1 MGRNKEIIKGKDD
14 AVKEVILMDIT
25 QSLFPVLYVFIII
38 ITIVLVIVFSLWRYR
53 SIKRLMEQQATKRSG
68 TVVGT
73 FLLPLL
79 KFSYRAL
86 PVLVTSVPGSKYRA
100 AKTEVSVTLLKPV
113 PKNLTILKES
123 VATRLGKAWGAADIQ
138 LENDEFDREFLIKTE
153 DESFARSFVNFTLQ
167 NKLLEMKQEKPRI
180 TLEGTWLT
188 VQVPK
193 VVKTEEGYDQ
203 LFDLAFAVV
212 DRIQEL

>member
-1 MGRNKEIIKGKDD
+1 
-14 AVKEVILMDIT
+14 MDIT

-38 ITIVLVIVFSLWRYR
+38 ITIVLVIVLSLWRYR
-53 SIKRLMEQQATKRSG
+53 TIKRLMEQQATKRSG

-86 PVLVTSVPGSKYRA
+86 PVLVTSVPRSKYRH

-113 PKNLTILKES
+113 PRNLTLLKES
-123 VATRLGKAWGAADIQ
+123 VATRLGKAWGTADVQ
-138 LENDEFDREFLIKTE
+138 LDSDEFDREFLIKTE
-153 DESFARSFVNFTLQ
+153 DEAFARNVVNFTIQ

-180 TLEGTWLT
+180 TLEGTRLT
-188 VQVPK
+188 VQVPR
-193 VVKTEEGYDQ
+193 VVKTDEGYDQ
-203 LFDLAFAVV
+203 LLDLAFAVV

>member
-1 MGRNKEIIKGKDD
+1 
-14 AVKEVILMDIT
+14 MDIT

-53 SIKRLMEQQATKRSG
+53 TIKRLMEQQATKRSG

-86 PVLVTSVPGSKYRA
+86 PVVITSVPGSKYRH
-100 AKTEVSVTLLKPV
+100 AKTEVSVTLFKPV
-113 PKNLTILKES
+113 PKNLSILKES
-123 VATRLGKAWGAADIQ
+123 VTTLLGKALGTADVQ
-138 LENDEFDREFLIKTE
+138 LESDEFDREFLIKTE
-153 DESFARSFVNFTLQ
+153 DEVFARNVVNFTLQ
-167 NKLLEMKQEKPRI
+167 NKLLEMKQVKPRI

-203 LFDLAFAVV
+203 LIGLTFALV

>member
-1 MGRNKEIIKGKDD
+1 
-14 AVKEVILMDIT
+14 MDIM

-38 ITIVLVIVFSLWRYR
+38 ITIVLVIVLSLWRYR
-53 SIKRLMEQQATKRSG
+53 IIKRLMELQATKRGG

-86 PVLVTSVPGSKYRA
+86 PVLVTSVPGSKYRHP
-100 AKTEVSVTLLKPV
+100 KTEVSVTLLKPV

-123 VATRLGKAWGAADIQ
+123 VATRLGKAWGAADVL
-138 LENDEFDREFLIKTE
+138 LESDEFDREFLIKTE
-153 DESFARSFVNFTLQ
+153 DEAFARNIVNFTLQ
-167 NKLLEMKQEKPRI
+167 NKLLGMKQEKPRI

-188 VQVPK
+188 VQVPR

-203 LFDLAFAVV
+203 LLDLTFAVV
-212 DRIQEL
+212 DRLQEL

>member
-1 MGRNKEIIKGKDD
+1 
-14 AVKEVILMDIT
+14 MDIML
-25 QSLFPVLYVFIII
+25 SMFPILYVFIII

-53 SIKRLMEQQATKRSG
+53 TIKRLMEQQATKRSG

-86 PVLVTSVPGSKYRA
+86 PVVITSVPGSKYRH
-100 AKTEVSVTLLKPV
+100 AKTEVSVTLFKPV
-113 PKNLTILKES
+113 PKNLSILKES
-123 VATRLGKAWGAADIQ
+123 VTTRLGKALGAADVQ
-138 LENDEFDREFLIKTE
+138 LESDEFDREFLIKTE
-153 DESFARSFVNFTLQ
+153 DEAFARNVVNFTLQ
-167 NKLLEMKQEKPRI
+167 NKLLQMKQEKPRI

-203 LFDLAFAVV
+203 LIGLTFALV

>member
-1 MGRNKEIIKGKDD
+1 
-14 AVKEVILMDIT
+14 MDIML
-25 QSLFPVLYVFIII
+25 SMFPILYVFIII

-53 SIKRLMEQQATKRSG
+53 TIKRLMEQQATKRSG

-86 PVLVTSVPGSKYRA
+86 PVVITSVPGSKYRH
-100 AKTEVSVTLLKPV
+100 AKTEVSVTLFKPV
-113 PKNLTILKES
+113 PKNLSILKES
-123 VATRLGKAWGAADIQ
+123 VTTRLGKALGAADVQ
-138 LENDEFDREFLIKTE
+138 LESDEFDREFLIKTE
-153 DESFARSFVNFTLQ
+153 DEAFARNVVNFTLQ

-203 LFDLAFAVV
+203 LIGLTFALV

>member
-1 MGRNKEIIKGKDD
+1 
-14 AVKEVILMDIT
+14 MDIT

-38 ITIVLVIVFSLWRYR
+38 ITIVLVIVLSLWRYR
-53 SIKRLMEQQATKRSG
+53 TIKRLMENQAMKHSG

-86 PVLVTSVPGSKYRA
+86 PVLVTSVPGSKYRH

-113 PKNLTILKES
+113 PRNLTILKES
-123 VATRLGKAWGAADIQ
+123 VATRLGKALGAADVQ
-138 LENDEFDREFLIKTE
+138 LESDEFDREFLIKTE
-153 DESFARSFVNFTLQ
+153 DEAFARNVVNFTIQ

-193 VVKTEEGYDQ
+193 VVKTDEGYDQ
-203 LFDLAFAVV
+203 LIDLAFAVV

>member
-1 MGRNKEIIKGKDD
+1 
-14 AVKEVILMDIT
+14 MDIT

-38 ITIVLVIVFSLWRYR
+38 ITIVLVIVLSLWRYR
-53 SIKRLMEQQATKRSG
+53 TIKRLMEQQALKRSG

-86 PVLVTSVPGSKYRA
+86 PVLVTSVPGSKYRH

-113 PKNLTILKES
+113 PKNLSILKES
-123 VATRLGKAWGAADIQ
+123 VATRLGKAWGAADVQ
-138 LENDEFDREFLIKTE
+138 LESDEFDREFLIKTE
-153 DESFARSFVNFTLQ
+153 DEAFARNVVNFTLQ
-167 NKLLEMKQEKPRI
+167 NKLLEMKKEKPRI
-180 TLEGTWLT
+180 SLEGTWLT
-188 VQVPK
+188 VQVPR
-193 VVKTEEGYDQ
+193 VVKTEEEYDQ
-203 LFDLAFAVV
+203 LLDLAFTLV

>member
-1 MGRNKEIIKGKDD
+1 
-14 AVKEVILMDIT
+14 MDIT
-25 QSLFPVLYVFIII
+25 QSLFPVLYVFLII
-38 ITIVLVIVFSLWRYR
+38 ITIVLVIVLSLWRYR
-53 SIKRLMEQQATKRSG
+53 TIKRLMENQAMKRSG

-86 PVLVTSVPGSKYRA
+86 PVLVTSVPGSKYRH
-100 AKTEVSVTLLKPV
+100 AKTEVSVTLLKSV
-113 PKNLTILKES
+113 PRNLTILKES
-123 VATRLGKAWGAADIQ
+123 VATRLGKAWGAADVQ
-138 LENDEFDREFLIKTE
+138 VESDEFDRDFLIKTE
-153 DESFARSFVNFTLQ
+153 DEAFARNVVNFTLQ

-180 TLEGTWLT
+180 VLEGTWLT
-188 VQVPK
+188 VQVPR

-203 LFDLAFAVV
+203 LIDLAFALV

>member
-1 MGRNKEIIKGKDD
+1 
-14 AVKEVILMDIT
+14 MDIT

-38 ITIVLVIVFSLWRYR
+38 ITIVLVIVLSFWRYR
-53 SIKRLMEQQATKRSG
+53 IIRRLMEQQATKRSG

-86 PVLVTSVPGSKYRA
+86 PVLVTSVPGSKYRH

-113 PKNLTILKES
+113 PRNLTILKES
-123 VATRLGKAWGAADIQ
+123 VATRLGKAWGVADVQ
-138 LENDEFDREFLIKTE
+138 LESDEFDREFLIKTE
-153 DESFARSFVNFTLQ
+153 DTAFARNVVNFTLQ

-188 VQVPK
+188 VKVPR

-203 LFDLAFAVV
+203 LIDLAFALV

>member
-1 MGRNKEIIKGKDD
+1 
-14 AVKEVILMDIT
+14 MDIT

-53 SIKRLMEQQATKRSG
+53 TIKRLMEQQATKRSG

-86 PVLVTSVPGSKYRA
+86 PVVITSVPGSKYRH
-100 AKTEVSVTLLKPV
+100 AKTEVSVTLFKPV
-113 PKNLTILKES
+113 PKNLSILKES
-123 VATRLGKAWGAADIQ
+123 VTTRLGKALGAADVQ
-138 LENDEFDREFLIKTE
+138 LESDEFDREFLIKTE
-153 DESFARSFVNFTLQ
+153 DEAFARNVVNFTLQ

-203 LFDLAFAVV
+203 LIGLTFAMV

>member
-1 MGRNKEIIKGKDD
+1 
-14 AVKEVILMDIT
+14 MDIM
-25 QSLFPVLYVFIII
+25 QSLFPILYVFIII

-53 SIKRLMEQQATKRSG
+53 TIKRLMEQQATKRSG

-86 PVLVTSVPGSKYRA
+86 PVVITSVPGSKYRH
-100 AKTEVSVTLLKPV
+100 AKTEVSVTLFKPV
-113 PKNLTILKES
+113 PKNLSILKES
-123 VATRLGKAWGAADIQ
+123 VTTRLGKALGAADVQ
-138 LENDEFDREFLIKTE
+138 LESDEFDREFLIKTE
-153 DESFARSFVNFTLQ
+153 DEAFARNVVNFTLQ

-203 LFDLAFAVV
+203 LIDLTFAMV

>member
-1 MGRNKEIIKGKDD
+1 
-14 AVKEVILMDIT
+14 MDIT
-25 QSLFPVLYVFIII
+25 QSLFPVLYVFLII
-38 ITIVLVIVFSLWRYR
+38 ITIVLVIVLSLWRYR
-53 SIKRLMEQQATKRSG
+53 TIKRLMENQAMKHGG

-86 PVLVTSVPGSKYRA
+86 PVLVTSVPGSKYRH

-113 PKNLTILKES
+113 PKNLTLLKES

-138 LENDEFDREFLIKTE
+138 LGSDEFDREFLIKTE
-153 DESFARSFVNFTLQ
+153 DEAFARNVVNFTIQ

-180 TLEGTWLT
+180 TLEGTRLT
-188 VQVPK
+188 VQVPR

-203 LFDLAFAVV
+203 LIDLAFVLV

>member
-1 MGRNKEIIKGKDD
+1 
-14 AVKEVILMDIT
+14 MDIT

-38 ITIVLVIVFSLWRYR
+38 ITIVLVIVLSLWRYR
-53 SIKRLMEQQATKRSG
+53 TIKRLMEQQATKRSG

-86 PVLVTSVPGSKYRA
+86 PVLVTSVPGSKYRH
-100 AKTEVSVTLLKPV
+100 AKTEVSVTLFKPV
-113 PKNLTILKES
+113 PGNLTIRKES
-123 VATRLGKAWGAADIQ
+123 VSTRLGKAWGTADVQ
-138 LENDEFDREFLIKTE
+138 LDSDEFDREFLIKTE
-153 DESFARSFVNFTLQ
+153 DEAFARNVVNFTIQ

-180 TLEGTWLT
+180 TLEGTRLT
-188 VQVPK
+188 VQVPR
-193 VVKTEEGYDQ
+193 VVKTDEGYDQ
-203 LFDLAFAVV
+203 LLDLAFAVV

>member
-1 MGRNKEIIKGKDD
+1 
-14 AVKEVILMDIT
+14 MDIML
-25 QSLFPVLYVFIII
+25 SMFPILYVFIII

-53 SIKRLMEQQATKRSG
+53 TIKRLMEQQATKRSG

-86 PVLVTSVPGSKYRA
+86 PVVVTSVPGSKYRH
-100 AKTEVSVTLLKPV
+100 AKTEVSVTLFKPV
-113 PKNLTILKES
+113 PKNLSILKES
-123 VATRLGKAWGAADIQ
+123 VTTRLGKALGAADVQ
-138 LENDEFDREFLIKTE
+138 LESDEFDREFLIKTE
-153 DESFARSFVNFTLQ
+153 DEAFARNVVNFTLQ

-203 LFDLAFAVV
+203 LIGLTFALV

>member
-1 MGRNKEIIKGKDD
+1 
-14 AVKEVILMDIT
+14 MDIT

-53 SIKRLMEQQATKRSG
+53 TIKRLMELQATKRSG
-68 TVVGT
+68 TVIGT

-86 PVLVTSVPGSKYRA
+86 PVLVTSVPGSKYRH
-100 AKTEVSVTLLKPV
+100 AKTEVSVTLFKSV

-123 VATRLGKAWGAADIQ
+123 VATRLGKAWGAADVQ
-138 LENDEFDREFLIKTE
+138 LESDEFDREFLIKTE
-153 DESFARSFVNFTLQ
+153 DEVFARNLVNFTLQ

-180 TLEGTWLT
+180 NLEGTWLT

-193 VVKTEEGYDQ
+193 VVKTDEGYDQ
-203 LFDLAFAVV
+203 LIGLAFALV

>member
-1 MGRNKEIIKGKDD
+1 
-14 AVKEVILMDIT
+14 MDIT

-38 ITIVLVIVFSLWRYR
+38 ITIVLVIVLSLWRYR
-53 SIKRLMEQQATKRSG
+53 TIKRLMEQQATKRSG

-79 KFSYRAL
+79 KFSYRTL
-86 PVLVTSVPGSKYRA
+86 PALVTSVPGSKYRH

-113 PKNLTILKES
+113 PKNLTLLKES

-138 LENDEFDREFLIKTE
+138 LGSDEFDREFLIKTE
-153 DESFARSFVNFTLQ
+153 DEAFARNVVNFTIQ

-180 TLEGTWLT
+180 TLEGTRLT
-188 VQVPK
+188 VQVPR
-193 VVKTEEGYDQ
+193 VVKTDEGYDQ
-203 LFDLAFAVV
+203 LLDLAFAVV

>member
-1 MGRNKEIIKGKDD
+1 
-14 AVKEVILMDIT
+14 MDIML
-25 QSLFPVLYVFIII
+25 SMFPILYVFIII

-53 SIKRLMEQQATKRSG
+53 TIKRLMEQQATKRSG

-86 PVLVTSVPGSKYRA
+86 PVVITSVPGSKYRH
-100 AKTEVSVTLLKPV
+100 AKTEVSVTLFKPV
-113 PKNLTILKES
+113 PKNLSILKES
-123 VATRLGKAWGAADIQ
+123 VTTRLGKALGAADIQ
-138 LENDEFDREFLIKTE
+138 LESDEFDREFLIKTE
-153 DESFARSFVNFTLQ
+153 DEAFARNVVNFTLQ

-203 LFDLAFAVV
+203 LIGLTFALV

>member
-1 MGRNKEIIKGKDD
+1 
-14 AVKEVILMDIT
+14 MDIML
-25 QSLFPVLYVFIII
+25 SMFPILYVFIII

-53 SIKRLMEQQATKRSG
+53 TIKRLMEQQATKRSG

-79 KFSYRAL
+79 KFSYCAL
-86 PVLVTSVPGSKYRA
+86 PVVITSVPGSKYRH
-100 AKTEVSVTLLKPV
+100 AKTEVSVTLFKPV
-113 PKNLTILKES
+113 PKNLSILKES
-123 VATRLGKAWGAADIQ
+123 VTTRLGKALGAADVQ
-138 LENDEFDREFLIKTE
+138 LESDEFDREFLIKTE
-153 DESFARSFVNFTLQ
+153 DEAFARNVVNFTLQ

-203 LFDLAFAVV
+203 LIGLTFALV